1 MTVPEH
7 TPMTA
12 RAGVAGRAVA
22 AGTTP
27 VLLAVVVGIVVAA
40 SVARGQ
46 WYLAVGA
53 LGAAPAFAYLQR
65 SPLVAVKVWLVLAPL
80 VTVTDSG
87 ALRKLFWLVHRG
99 LPIAT
104 LLVVL
109 VGAIAGTS
117 PRRFPRLGLPEVMM
131 GAYVIVT
138 LLSITY
144 TTTEGLG
151 NFYTLYDNVVAP
163 MAIYLVVRLLEPD
176 EDDIRS
182 LVPCVAFLLVSQ
194 SVIGVTSWIAPGVLP
209 SAWLGKVGERTVGS
223 LRATAVFTTVI
234 VFCGM
239 FLLCTGMATARRFE
253 QRLWSILWFVLALVM
268 VFMSFSRA
276 GWIAGC
282 VATAGALVFYRRY
295 LPNIALVVAPIAL
308 LLLGSGVLTSQL
320 AFANE
325 RLHSE
330 QSQESALSRLPVVFA
345 AVRMFQEKPALGWG
359 YENFDRYDYQF
370 QQTVGNLV
378 APEKDHA
385 SHNLFLTTLAEQ
397 GAVGLVLFVGPMG
410 CWFARTVARRRR
422 LPRGLVGR
430 DMVVAMWLAVAAFII
445 VNNFE
450 RMQVPVGFGIWW
462 LALGLIATIVDR
474 VGPVTGDA
482 SPLTDDAASRQ

>member
-1 MTVPEH
+1 MTSE
-7 TPMTA
+7 TRTAMTA
-12 RAGVAGRAVA
+12 RAGAAGRA
-22 AGTTP
+22 
-27 VLLAVVVGIVVAA
+27 LLTGSTSILVAVVLGVFVAA

-53 LGAAPAFAYLQR
+53 LCAAPAFVYLQR
-65 SPLVAVKVWLVLAPL
+65 APLMAVKCWLVVAPL

-87 ALRKLFWLVHRG
+87 ALRKVFWLVHRG
-99 LPIAT
+99 LPLAT

-109 VGAIAGTS
+109 LGAIGGTY
-117 PRRFPRLGLPEVMM
+117 PRRFPRLGLPELMM
-131 GAYVIVT
+131 GGYVVLT
-138 LLSITY
+138 LLSIAY

-163 MAIYLVVRLLEPD
+163 MAIYLIVRLLEPD
-176 EDDIRS
+176 EEDIRS
-182 LVPCVAFLLVSQ
+182 LVPCVVFLLVAQ
-194 SVIGVTSWIAPGVLP
+194 SLIGLTSWIAPGALP

-239 FLLCTGMATARRFE
+239 FLLSAGMSAQRRFN
-253 QRLWSILWFVLALVM
+253 QRLWAILFFVLALVM
-268 VFMSFSRA
+268 VFMTFSRA

-282 VATAGALVFYRRY
+282 VATAGALVLYRRF
-295 LPNIALVVAPIAL
+295 LPHIALVAAPIAL
-308 LLLGSGVLTSQL
+308 LLLTSGVLTSQL

-325 RLHSE
+325 RLHSP

-345 AVRMFQEKPALGWG
+345 AVRMFEEKPALGWG

-378 APEKDHA
+378 APDKDHA

-397 GAVGLVLFVGPMG
+397 GAVGLVLFVGPMC
-410 CWFARTVARRRR
+410 CWFARTMARRRL
-422 LPRGLVGR
+422 LPRTGFLGR
-430 DMVVAMWLAVAAFII
+430 DMVTAMWLVLAAFVI

-450 RMQVPVGFGIWW
+450 RTQVPVGFGIWW
-462 LALGLIATIVDR
+462 LTLGLIATIIDR
-474 VGPVTGDA
+474 ARPTA
-482 SPLTDDAASRQ
+482 DDAASAP

>member
-1 MTVPEH
+1 MTSATGSAVA
-7 TPMTA
+7 A
-12 RAGVAGRAVA
+12 RASAAGRAFASGTAVA
-22 AGTTP
+22 A
-27 VLLAVVVGIVVAA
+27 VAVVVGVVVAA
-40 SVARGQ
+40 SVVRGQ
-46 WYLAVGA
+46 WYLAAGA
-53 LGAAPAFAYLQR
+53 LCAAPAFVYLQR
-65 SPLVAVKVWLVLAPL
+65 SPLVAVKAWLVLAPL

-87 ALRKLFWLVHRG
+87 AMRKLFWLVHRG

-109 VGAIAGTS
+109 MGAIAGTS
-117 PRRFPRLGLPEVMM
+117 PRRFPRLGLPELMM
-131 GAYVIVT
+131 GGYVVLT
-138 LLSITY
+138 LLSIAY

-176 EDDIRS
+176 DDDIRS
-182 LVPCVAFLLVSQ
+182 LVPYVVFMLVTQ
-194 SVIGVTSWIAPGVLP
+194 SLIGLTSWVAPAVLP

-239 FLLCTGMATARRFE
+239 FLLCVGMSAGRRFE
-253 QRLWSILWFVLALVM
+253 QRLWAILWFVLAVVM
-268 VFMSFSRA
+268 VFMTFSRA

-282 VATAGALVFYRRY
+282 VAVAGILVYYRRF
-295 LPNIALVVAPIAL
+295 LPNIALVVAPVAL
-308 LLLGSGVLTSQL
+308 VLLGSGVLASQL
-320 AFANE
+320 TFADE
-325 RLHSE
+325 RLHSQ

-345 AVRMFQEKPALGWG
+345 AFRMFEEKPALGWG

-370 QQTVGNLV
+370 QKTVGNLV

-397 GAVGLVLFVGPMG
+397 GVVGLVLFVGPMC
-410 CWFARTVARRRR
+410 CWFLRTTARRRR
-422 LPRGLVGR
+422 LPRRLLGR
-430 DMVVAMWLAVAAFII
+430 DLVVAMWLVVAAFVI

-462 LALGLIATIVDR
+462 LTLGLIATVVDR
-474 VGPVTGDA
+474 ARPGV
-482 SPLTDDAASRQ
+482 DAAAADR